1 MSRARAWLL
10 AGLALA
16 ACDRGAAGGSG
27 SGNGSGELDVIGPVP
42 DVAFVDQTGAS
53 LRSADLAGRV
63 LIANFIFTR
72 CPTVCP
78 VTSLKMKRL
87 GERLAGE
94 PGVGL
99 VSISVD
105 PEHDTPPVL
114 RAFAARYGAD
124 PARWR
129 FLTGEAGALR
139 RAVEEGFKL
148 EVARR
153 GDQADGTPDIVH
165 DLHFVL
171 IDRRLRIRGYYDSDE
186 PDRLDQLV
194 RDARRLAAE

>member
-1 MSRARAWLL
+1 MSRAGALL
-10 AGLALA
+10 LTASLALA
-16 ACDRGAAGGSG
+16 ACGRGASAE
-27 SGNGSGELDVIGPVP
+27 GELDVIAPVP
-42 DVAFVDQTGAS
+42 DVAFADQTGAA
-53 LRSADLAGRV
+53 LRTADLAGRV
-63 LIANFIFTR
+63 LVANFIFTR

-99 VSISVD
+99 LSVSVD
-105 PEHDTPPVL
+105 PEHDTPAVL
-114 RAFAARYGAD
+114 REFASRYGAD

-129 FLTGEAGALR
+129 FLTGEARAVR

-153 GDQADGTPDIVH
+153 GDLPDGTPDIVH

-171 IDRRLRIRGYYDSDE
+171 IDRQLRIRGYYDSE
-186 PDRLDQLV
+186 VPERLDDLV
-194 RDARRLAAE
+194 RDARRLARE